1 MSRPTL
7 GASALALSSLLVAV
21 PVAALDSDS
30 GVDVTDPGD
39 EPRSELRYDW
49 TAGLTGTTDT
59 EAQGTITTMLN
70 SESASGEQITLEMTV
85 SRTVT
90 EVDDEGNARVE
101 FSVQA
106 PERDGPR
113 VEIPAAEMLPG
124 DAADMLWAELASLSE
139 YSGWMLLDPRGVLL
153 DYGVDGIDEV
163 TAEFLVQTR
172 GLAGAVTILPE
183 EPVGV
188 GATWETYT
196 EIYDAS
202 LTFESEAVTTL
213 VAIDGN
219 TLTLEEEK
227 SVNQDP
233 DLGVLEQVATTAG
246 AIYASQKLEGSW
258 SSELALDSLV
268 QTGTG
273 EADLTIVAG
282 AAVSSTGEEVQTD
295 LQLQITAT
303 AGE

>member
-1 MSRPTL
+1 MPSRLLRTTV
-7 GASALALSSLLVAV
+7 LACTSLLVAV
-21 PVAALDSDS
+21 PVVALDSET
-30 GVDVTDPGD
+30 GVDVTDPGE

-49 TAGLTGTTDT
+49 SAGLTGTTITRTD
-59 EAQGTITTMLN
+59 GSITTTLN
-70 SESASGEQITLEMTV
+70 SVPASDEEASLEMSV

-90 EVDDEGNARVE
+90 EVDEEGNARVE

-124 DAADMLWAELASLSE
+124 DVADTLWSELAGLSE
-139 YSGWMLLDPRGVLL
+139 YSGWMLLDSRGVLL
-153 DYGVDGIDEV
+153 DYGVDGLGEA

-172 GLAGAVTILPE
+172 GLAGEVTVLPE

-213 VAIDGN
+213 VAIDGA
-219 TLTLEEEK
+219 TLTLEEET
-227 SVNQDP
+227 SVLQEP
-233 DLGVLEQVATTAG
+233 DLSALEQLATTAG
-246 AIYASQKLEGSW
+246 AIYASQQADSSW
-258 SSELALDSLV
+258 TTELALDGLG

-273 EADLTIVAG
+273 EAALTFIAG
-282 AAVSSTGEEVQTD
+282 AAVSSTGEEVETD
-295 LQLQITAT
+295 LRLELVAT